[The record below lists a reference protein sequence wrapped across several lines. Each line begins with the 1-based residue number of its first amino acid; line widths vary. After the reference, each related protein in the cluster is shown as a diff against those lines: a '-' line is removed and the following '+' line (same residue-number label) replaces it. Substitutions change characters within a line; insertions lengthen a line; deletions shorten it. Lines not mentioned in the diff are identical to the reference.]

1 MKRRGL
7 LLSLISISLI
17 GCAVPVK
24 APSEL
29 RDLAKSDTAFFV
41 EAVRSELDQNL
52 ATLMVKLY
60 RRNPIQLP
68 KSVPLETR
76 IEQLKA
82 PRLNL
87 QEFGSPKPDELIRS
101 AFAAD
106 FQGDR
111 VFALVGGL
119 QSMVNHAFDHRREYL
134 LLDDLPTA
142 QFIYN
147 SARNIETAAYLL
159 RSRVDSQGQPYILAD
174 GVQDGVLNASYSQ
187 LLGELIGLQDALSV
201 ALAKKDQRT
210 LNAVARGVA
219 STVFLPVGF

>member
-1 MKRRGL
+1 MLRALWLAVLGCL
-7 LLSLISISLI
+7 LTA
-17 GCAVPVK
+17 CAIPVK
-24 APSEL
+24 APDGL
-29 RDLAKSDTAFFV
+29 RNLAKSDTAFFV

-52 ATLMVKLY
+52 QTLLVKLY

-68 KSVPLETR
+68 KGVPLEVR

-87 QEFGSPKPDELIRS
+87 QEFGSPPPDRLIRS
-101 AFAAD
+101 AFEPD
-106 FQGDR
+106 FTGDR

-119 QSMVNHAFDHRREYL
+119 QSMVNHAFDHRREFL

-142 QFIYN
+142 QFVYN
-147 SARNIETAAYLL
+147 SARNIETAAYLMRTRL
-159 RSRVDSQGQPYILAD
+159 DASGTPYILAD
-174 GVQDGVLNASYSQ
+174 GVQDGILNASYSQ

-201 ALAKKDQRT
+201 ALANKDQRT